1 MHKHVFDKLGKIS
14 SKNDMTKCI
23 ASKEHDAVTQVQ
35 TYGSIYAS
43 GTISDSRA
51 NPYNIID
58 PNSAGFWAA
67 PLYVKVAIWQIVFD
81 RQYLVEEIT
90 IQYKYNALKVAVNIL
105 TTEGMWMTI
114 FADKPSLDQM
124 LMITPTQILGLQIH
138 FLELDEESPSEMTSK
153 PAFGL
158 KKVIMKRPG

>member
-35 TYGSIYAS
+35 TYGSIFAS

-58 PNSAGFWAA
+58 PNSSGYWAA
-67 PLYVKVAIWQIVFD
+67 PLYVKVAIWQINFD

-105 TTEGMWMTI
+105 SVEGMWMTI
-114 FADKPSLDQM
+114 FADKPSLD
-124 LMITPTQILGLQIH
+124 
-138 FLELDEESPSEMTSK
+138 
-153 PAFGL
+153 
-158 KKVIMKRPG
+158 